1 MKNCTPY
8 IAVLCLFLSACT
20 ARHSPEIS
28 PEAVTS
34 TAAVSI
40 LPSSAANTDVSTV
53 ASTNVETTPEST
65 LPPDTSAFATE
76 ISPEAVTSTAAVSI
90 LPSSTANTDVS
101 TVASTNA
108 ETTPESTLPADTSA
122 FATSI
127 DDSDAQLV
135 ALEIYGRLL
144 QSFGTDD
151 TISNPRLDTTLY
163 PDTYAGAYYEDGV
176 LNICLTDTSEDVT
189 RQYTEITG
197 TDHIR
202 FVKKEFS
209 YTYITTLYDDICL
222 LMPEGTWGIRTA
234 EVSQHENTV
243 KIGVGSEQD
252 VATLSQKLKES
263 GYIDSSFYIYVNNM
277 VINPR

>member
-1 MKNCTPY
+1 MTVVLLAVLEKGKRRRQSMKNCTPY
-8 IAVLCLFLSACT
+8 IAVLCLSLSACT

-28 PEAVTS
+28 S
-34 TAAVSI
+34 
-40 LPSSAANTDVSTV
+40 D
-53 ASTNVETTPEST
+53 
-65 LPPDTSAFATE
+65 
-76 ISPEAVTSTAAVSI
+76 AVTSTAAVSI

-101 TVASTNA
+101 TVASTNV
-108 ETTPESTLPADTSA
+108 ETTPASTLPPDTSA

-127 DDSDAQLV
+127 DDSDAQQI
-135 ALEIYGRLL
+135 ALEIYERLL

-151 TISNPRLDTTLY
+151 TINNSRLDKTVY

-209 YTYITTLYDDICL
+209 YTYITTLYDDIICL
-222 LMPEGTWGIRTA
+222 LLPEGTWGIRTA

-252 VATLSQKLKES
+252 VAALSQKLKES
-263 GYIDSSFYIYVNNM
+263 GYNDSSFYIYVNNM

>member
-40 LPSSAANTDVSTV
+40 LPSSVANTDVSTV
-53 ASTNVETTPEST
+53 ASTNVETTPAST
-65 LPPDTSAFATE
+65 LPP
-76 ISPEAVTSTAAVSI
+76 
-90 LPSSTANTDVS
+90 
-101 TVASTNA
+101 
-108 ETTPESTLPADTSA
+108 DTSA

-127 DDSDAQLV
+127 DDSDAQLTVASTNVETTPESTLPADTSASTISTDDSDAQLV
-135 ALEIYGRLL
+135 ALEIYDRLL
-144 QSFGTDD
+144 KSFGTDD
-151 TISNPRLDTTLY
+151 TISNRRLDTTLY
-163 PDTYAGAYYEDGV
+163 PDTYAGAYYGDGM
-176 LNICLTDTSEDVT
+176 LNIYLTDTSEEVA
-189 RQYTEITG
+189 RQYAEITG
-197 TDHIR
+197 TDHVR

-209 YTYITTLYDDICL
+209 YTYLTALYDNICL

-234 EVSQHENTV
+234 EVSQYENIV
-243 KIGVGSEQD
+243 KIGVSSEPD
-252 VATLSQKLKES
+252 VAALSQKLKES
-263 GYIDSSFYIYVNNM
+263 GYNDGSFYIYVNNM